1 MLREETLTL
10 ELHGKGNTKE
20 QAFRQIFQQIQPAIK
35 KQISEPPIWIE
46 PLDMQVIS
54 AKESS
59 CTERFMG
66 FLFPRK
72 KYTYEVQAKVTVR
85 LCCIEMSKIVF
96 DKEHEVLT
104 PAQRVMKLR

>member
-10 ELHGKGNTKE
+10 ELRGKGHTKE
-20 QAFRQIFQQIQPAIK
+20 QAFGQIFQQIQPVIQ
-35 KQISEPPIWIE
+35 KQNKELPIRIE
-46 PLDMQVIS
+46 PLDMQVLS
-54 AKESS
+54 AREYSI
-59 CTERFMG
+59 TERFMG

-72 KYTYEVQAKVTVR
+72 KYTYEVHAKVTVR

-96 DKEHEVLT
+96 GQEHEVLS